1 MTAHHRIQLYWPGR
15 TDTVGVMAGQL
26 AAFLAGIAPLD
37 PGLSRFLCDGLP
49 ALSPAACED
58 ALVRHAVLWRTGAT
72 ERTSYQAR
80 FYVDRKIG
88 SPAAFTLTCGI
99 EPLGLG
105 PIFTPNRLEF
115 LVRADV
121 GDERASRPVLE
132 GVLRRAV
139 TVFEPDWAFAG
150 SAQVP
155 QAPKAVF
162 SDGTPVIGWMTYLR
176 AAFPPVPRTLPQ
188 PAVAYPVG
196 NLGTL
201 VVAHPELFHDGDEAQ
216 LAAMERVRVMLKAA
230 GVLVPPGEIGS
241 MPGPGSAR

>member
-15 TDTVGVMAGQL
+15 TDTVAVMGRQL
-26 AAFLAGIAPLD
+26 AAFLAGIAPLH
-37 PGLSRFLCDGLP
+37 PGLSRFLCDNLP
-49 ALSPAACED
+49 AISPAACEE

-80 FYVDRKIG
+80 FYVDHKIG
-88 SPAAFTLTCGI
+88 APAAFTLTCGI
-99 EPLGLG
+99 EPLNLG

-121 GDERASRPVLE
+121 GDERASRAVLE

-162 SDGTPVIGWMTYLR
+162 SDGAPVVGWMTYLR

-196 NLGTL
+196 SLGTL
-201 VVAHPELFHDGDEAQ
+201 IVAHPEVFHDGDEAQ
-216 LAAMERVRVMLKAA
+216 LAAIERVRGVLKAH
-230 GVLVPPGEIGS
+230 GVLVPPSALGAT
-241 MPGPGSAR
+241 PGPAPAR

>member
-1 MTAHHRIQLYWPGR
+1 MSDHHRIQLYWPGR
-15 TDTVGVMAGQL
+15 TDTVSVMARQV
-26 AAFLAGIAPLD
+26 AAFLAEIARVH
-37 PGLSRFLCDGLP
+37 PGLAGFLCDATP
-49 ALSPAACED
+49 ASSAAACEE

-80 FYVDRKIG
+80 FHVERRIG
-88 SPAAFTLTCGI
+88 SPVAFTLTCGI

-105 PIFTPNRLEF
+105 AIFTPNRLEF
-115 LVRADV
+115 LVRTDV

-132 GVLRRAV
+132 AVLRSAV

-155 QAPKAVF
+155 LAPRAVF

-176 AAFPPVPRTLPQ
+176 AAFPPVPRTLPA

-196 NLGTL
+196 TLGTL
-201 VVAHPELFHDGDEAQ
+201 VVAHPELFDDDDEAQ
-216 LAAMERVRVMLKAA
+216 LAAMARVHATLKAA
-230 GVLVPPGEIGS
+230 GVLVPP
-241 MPGPGSAR
+241 SALAPAR